1 MPETRML
8 PFPLIAPPRIG
19 AAALPVPMEL
29 RLARRGGRAFTPRDQ
44 PGDVTIAL
52 PEVGGV
58 STVLVPRGFGHPLF
72 GRRVGGDL
80 RAEPAGEPC
89 APARWVP
96 AGGVAAWLR
105 AVPPPRGPT
114 HAVRPDPVGD
124 GQGAWVCV
132 RPAAVAWSALRL
144 VAPAAGH
151 GPVVV
156 ADRWVR
162 AVSPAARARGV
173 ARGMSLPLAR
183 RHCPELVA
191 YSPSGGVDLVAE
203 VARRLEAWFGTVT
216 PLSGLRG
223 GRHGALLVRLPG
235 WAVAGPGALPAAER
249 IARLLWQELGLEA
262 RIGVAATSD
271 AAYGLAGF
279 LEPGWVAVAAPM
291 AAAAWAGRAPRVAH
305 CAAGSRRASWQGV
318 AAPDL
323 EGAVSRAGLLTGG
336 LVRAARGGTLRL
348 RLRGARGQA
357 DVRVRVP
364 EACGRVGLA
373 RLIEGVVRREGAG
386 VGAIESLSIRTVP
399 PRVDDQEALRPAAAP
414 VSVPAA
420 VVAAATRPA
429 QLALL
434 PRVR

>member
-1 MPETRML
+1 ML

-29 RLARRGGRAFTPRDQ
+29 RLARRGGRAFAPRDQ
-44 PGDVTIAL
+44 LGDVTIAL
-52 PEVGGV
+52 PEVGGAA
-58 STVLVPRGFGHPLF
+58 TVLVPRGFGHPLL
-72 GRRVGGDL
+72 GRRIGAEL

-124 GQGAWVCV
+124 GAGAWVCV
-132 RPAAVAWSALRL
+132 RPAALAWSTLRL
-144 VAPAAGH
+144 VTPAAGH

-162 AVSPAARARGV
+162 AVSPAARGKGV
-173 ARGMSLPLAR
+173 SRGMSLALAR
-183 RHCPELVA
+183 RRCPDLVA
-191 YSPSGGVDLVAE
+191 YTPSAGLDLVAE

-216 PLSGLRG
+216 HASALRG
-223 GRHGALLVRLPG
+223 GGGRGALLVRLPG
-235 WAVAGPGALPAAER
+235 SALPGAGALPAAER
-249 IARLLWQELGLEA
+249 IARLLWQELGVEA
-262 RIGVAATSD
+262 RIGVAPTAD

-279 LEPGWVAVAAPM
+279 LEPGWVGVAAPM
-291 AAAAWAGRAPRVAH
+291 ATAAWAGRAPRVAQ
-305 CAAGSRRASWQGV
+305 CAAGSHRASWQGV

-323 EGAVSRAGLLTGG
+323 EGAVSRAGLLTAG

-348 RLRGARGQA
+348 RLRGARGRA
-357 DVRVRVP
+357 DVRLRVP
-364 EACGRVGLA
+364 TGCGRVGLA

-399 PRVDDQEALRPAAAP
+399 ARVEGQPAGQPVVKLPRAAAP
-414 VSVPAA
+414 VTA
-420 VVAAATRPA
+420 VAPHPA